1 MDKSQ
6 ARAACDVRDGGRL
19 LAGEGKGAARNRRAG
34 IDCVARVSA
43 SGAAATKPF
52 GKFQI
57 PANGKTPY
65 ADGMKFAISVSPF
78 FGNAT
83 QVNSLWAKCPI
94 EMVLV
99 P

>member
-1 MDKSQ
+1 MTTSKPETFTLMREIGEKPSNED
-6 ARAACDVRDGGRL
+6 RDQRPDRP
-19 LAGEGKGAARNRRAG
+19 AP
-34 IDCVARVSA
+34 A
-43 SGAAATKPF
+43 SGAAATKPS

-57 PANGKTPY
+57 PANWKTPC

-78 FGNAT
+78 FGNTT